1 MAVLQPDKLK
11 WYHPLNTKTDSNGL
25 LWNVATN
32 PFNFVDIEGF
42 VVGQVGNAIESVVT
56 PPHSILSRPVADYPS
71 LDGSSDVTVAMW
83 LNPPSSG
90 AYDFLC
96 GWMDVT
102 NVRFQQIGIESSGGA
117 LSFRNGVDGNPELT
131 FSGLTITR
139 NVWSL
144 VMLNLHHDGS
154 DWEARKSINGAP
166 WSAPV
171 APTSGSAA
179 ARLPFTGTS
188 EFAFI
193 HLVIAAAGGLID
205 EVAIWDDATL
215 FTNQEISNMYD
226 LGNVLGEGFDQYTNQ
241 FTNFNFN
248 ISSDPSGVAI
258 AVSPNDDVGSGDGTT
273 PFARNYASS
282 TDVTLTA
289 PATSE
294 NRCFAGWRNSV
305 GDTLSLSRSFT
316 LNVSG
321 GEAVTAH
328 YEYAG
333 DSRDDHSVASP

>member
-1 MAVLQPDKLK
+1 MSVLQPDKLK

-25 LWNVATN
+25 LWSVATN
-32 PFNFVDIEGF
+32 PFNFVDIAGF
-42 VVGQVGNAIESVVT
+42 VAGQVGNAIESVSV

-83 LNPPSSG
+83 LNPPAGS
-90 AYDFLC
+90 ADYDFLC

-102 NVRFQQIGIESSGGA
+102 NVRFQQIGIESSLAA
-117 LSFRNGVDGNPELT
+117 LSLRNGVTGNPEVQ
-131 FSGLTITR
+131 FNGLVSVSR

-171 APTSGSAA
+171 SPSTGSVP

-193 HLVIAAAGGLID
+193 HLVMQTSGGLVD

-226 LGNVLGEGFDQYTNQ
+226 LGNVFGEGFDQYSQ
-241 FTNFNFN
+241 NFAAPVCWQATAKLPDGTVWRD
-248 ISSDPSGVAI
+248 S
-258 AVSPNDDVGSGDGTT
+258 GSGPCPPMIRVPRGAADIVVTDDG
-273 PFARNYASS
+273 
-282 TDVTLTA
+282 LTA
-289 PATSE
+289 HPRIQE
-294 NRCFAGWRNSV
+294 G
-305 GDTLSLSRSFT
+305 
-316 LNVSG
+316 
-321 GEAVTAH
+321 
-328 YEYAG
+328 
-333 DSRDDHSVASP
+333 